1 LFDTPLR
8 SLPTIKLMAPA
19 RLLMFLCLIFA
30 IVLDLSS
37 CVVKRRLIV
46 RNGASRAQ
54 PTLLVADR
62 ADLLKRITDQFNAI
76 QNFSATVDMT
86 PALGTTEKSRVT
98 EYKDVRG
105 YLLFRTPADIRIIG
119 LIPVLRNTAFDM
131 VSMGPT
137 FKLSLPSRN
146 EFIVGS
152 NENLAPSRNKLE
164 NLRPQHF
171 LEAILVRPF
180 PPEDKALLENF
191 TDASNAYYI
200 LHEVEESPPGG
211 LDLLRD
217 VWFSR
222 VDLRMARQIL
232 LDKAGNILTDAR
244 YTEWRQFDDV
254 PFPKHIEIDRPQD
267 EYGVVLDVVK
277 MDINKGVSDDKFVLN
292 QPPGSML
299 RTLGTAKDFR
309 DVSSTRQ
316 GNSQ

>member
-1 LFDTPLR
+1 MGLARAYISLF
-8 SLPTIKLMAPA
+8 SVF
-19 RLLMFLCLIFA
+19 FLVCS
-30 IVLDLSS
+30 LSS

-54 PTLLVADR
+54 PALLVADR
-62 ADLLKRITDQFNAI
+62 TELLKRITEQFNAI

-86 PALGTTEKSRVT
+86 PALGSTEKSRVT

-105 YLLFRTPADIRIIG
+105 YILFRKPADIRIIG
-119 LIPVLRNTAFDM
+119 LFPVVRNTAFDM
-131 VSMGPT
+131 VSTGPA

-152 NENLAPSRNKLE
+152 NDSPAPSNKKLE

-180 PPEDKALLENF
+180 SPEDKALLENF
-191 TDASNAYYI
+191 TDENNAYYI
-200 LHEVEESPPGG
+200 LHEVAESRPG
-211 LDLLRD
+211 DLVLRRD

-222 VDLRMARQIL
+222 VDLRLARQIV

-244 YTEWRQFDDV
+244 YSEWRQFDDF
-254 PFPKHIEIDRPQD
+254 PFPKHIEINRPQD

-277 MDINKGVSDDKFVLN
+277 MEINKGVSDDKFVLN
-292 QPPGSML
+292 QPTGSTL
-299 RTLGTAKDFR
+299 RTLGTSNDSR
-309 DVSSTRQ
+309 DVSSAPEGSPR
-316 GNSQ
+316 

>member
-1 LFDTPLR
+1 MGL
-8 SLPTIKLMAPA
+8 A
-19 RLLMFLCLIFA
+19 RAFISFLIVSWLA
-30 IVLDLSS
+30 IALSS

-54 PTLLVADR
+54 PALLVADR
-62 ADLLKRITDQFNAI
+62 AELLKGITDQYNVI

-105 YLLFRTPADIRIIG
+105 YILFRKPADIRIIG
-119 LIPVLRNTAFDM
+119 LFPVLRNTAFDM
-131 VSMGPT
+131 VSTGPT

-152 NENLAPSRNKLE
+152 NTGAAPSKNKLE

-191 TDASNAYYI
+191 TDENNAYYI
-200 LHEVEESPPGG
+200 LHEVAESGPGD
-211 LDLLRD
+211 LDLRLD

-222 VDLRMARQIL
+222 VDLRLARQIL

-244 YTEWRQFDDV
+244 YSEWRQFDDV
-254 PFPKHIEIDRPQD
+254 PFPKHIEINRPQD

-277 MDINKGVSDDKFVLN
+277 MEINKGVSDDKFVLN
-292 QPPGSML
+292 QPSGSTL
-299 RTLGTAKDFR
+299 RTLGSGSDSH
-309 DVSSTRQ
+309 DVSSAEGSPR
-316 GNSQ
+316 

>member
-1 LFDTPLR
+1 MGL
-8 SLPTIKLMAPA
+8 A
-19 RLLMFLCLIFA
+19 RVFISFLIVFLLAFA
-30 IVLDLSS
+30 FSS

-54 PTLLVADR
+54 PALLVADR
-62 ADLLKRITDQFNAI
+62 TELLKRITDQFNAI

-86 PALGTTEKSRVT
+86 PALGSTEKSRVT

-105 YLLFRTPADIRIIG
+105 YVLFRKPADIRIIG
-119 LIPVLRNTAFDM
+119 LFPVVRNTAFDM
-131 VSMGPT
+131 VSTGST

-152 NENLAPSRNKLE
+152 NNSANSAAPSKNKLE

-191 TDASNAYYI
+191 TDENNAYYI
-200 LHEVEESPPGG
+200 LHEIAESRPGD
-211 LDLLRD
+211 LDLRRD

-222 VDLRMARQIL
+222 VDLRLARQIL
-232 LDKAGNILTDAR
+232 FDKAGNILTDAR
-244 YTEWRQFDDV
+244 YSEWRQFDGL
-254 PFPKHIEIDRPQD
+254 PFPKHIEINRPQD

-277 MDINKGVSDDKFVLN
+277 MDINKGVPDDKFVLN
-292 QPPGSML
+292 QPSGSTL
-299 RTLGTAKDFR
+299 RILGTINDSR
-309 DVSSTRQ
+309 DVSSAPEGSLR
-316 GNSQ
+316 